1 MIIIEKDKHL
11 RREEPFFNAH
21 KDYFDWLI
29 HQSFN
34 NNKNTF
40 ISLGDFF
47 HTSHP
52 TPDEVDLAIASL
64 NKLLFKD
71 MYILVGN
78 HCYSS
83 LLKTYSI
90 LPLANNPRVHI
101 ISKPCQIKIEN
112 KTFLF
117 LPFYKDEL
125 FDIPPMKDYY
135 SNLPKEFHTN
145 DYICH
150 HIEDE
155 TVSFGKKNTGI
166 DLSYLTGKRIGG
178 HIHKSLP
185 NYEIGM
191 PILSRADERGE
202 KSTLFAIDGDKEFF
216 ISIPSLVDYY
226 DVLYGEDL
234 PEVEARYPL
243 FDIIDAPSY
252 KQARTF
258 YREKNPAI
266 RIHAIKLSEEK
277 EESIKAIDNVSGI
290 TIKDHFESYIEER
303 TDLPEWAI
311 SKLRELVTI

>member
-11 RREEPFFNAH
+11 RRDEPFFNAH

-34 NNKNTF
+34 TEDNTF

-47 HTSHP
+47 HTAHP
-52 TPDEVDLAIASL
+52 TPDEIDLAISAL
-64 NKLLFKD
+64 GKLRFKKI
-71 MYILVGN
+71 YILVGN

-83 LLKTYSI
+83 LLKTYSV
-90 LPLANNPRVHI
+90 LPLANNPKVVI
-101 ISKPCQIKIEN
+101 ISNPCQIKIED

-125 FDIPPMKDYY
+125 FDLPSMKEYY
-135 SNLPKEFHTN
+135 SSLPEELQTN

-191 PILSRADERGE
+191 PVLSRSDERGE
-202 KSTLFAIDGDKEFF
+202 QSTLMVIDGNKEFF
-216 ISIPSLVDYY
+216 IPIPKLIDYY
-226 DVLYGEDL
+226 DVIYGEKL
-234 PEVEARYPL
+234 PEVEAKYPL
-243 FDIIDAPSY
+243 WDIIDAPSY

-258 YREKNPAI
+258 YREKNPSI
-266 RIHAIKLSEEK
+266 RIHAIKLADEK
-277 EESIKAIDNVSGI
+277 EEAIKAETSVTGI
-290 TIKDHFESYIEER
+290 TIADHFENYIEER

-311 SKLRELVTI
+311 SKLRDIVTI